1 MPLRE
6 HASPAPAR
14 AASGG
19 QGAAVIEVHGLRKEY
34 NGRSVLNGVDLTVE
48 RGEVFA
54 ILGPNGA
61 GKTTMVEILE
71 GFRRRSGGEVSVLG
85 QDPGTADRRW
95 RARIGVVPQNTG
107 SFDEL
112 TVREIVR
119 SFADFYATPL
129 PVDEVIELVGLQEK
143 AKSRAVT
150 LSGGQQRRL
159 DVALGIIGDP
169 ELIFLDEPTTGLDPQ
184 ARRQAWD
191 LVRRLTERGATVV
204 LTTHYL
210 DEVEALGNRV
220 AVLVGGKIAEVAT
233 PSQLG
238 GRSHGA
244 AVITFRRE
252 GPLVGRKLPQLTDGT
267 ATEAAGVVTV
277 STNVPASVLR
287 KLIDWC
293 WGADILDLPELVVSR
308 PSLEDTYLKM
318 IGTQFAKT
326 DQDSDA
332 EQPTAGTTEP
342 GTPAPSVTEPE
353 TTQHHEE
360 VG

>member
-1 MPLRE
+1 MPHDKR
-6 HASPAPAR
+6 STPP
-14 AASGG
+14 GT
-19 QGAAVIEVHGLRKEY
+19 AVIEVRGLRKNY
-34 NGRSVLNGVDLTVE
+34 YGRPVLDGVDLAVE

-71 GFRRRSGGEVSVLG
+71 GFRRRSAGQVAVLG
-85 QDPGTADRRW
+85 EDPAAADRHW
-95 RARIGVVPQNTG
+95 RARIGVVPQDTG

-112 TVREIVR
+112 TVTEIVR
-119 SFADFYATPL
+119 SFADFYAAPL
-129 PVDEVIELVGLQEK
+129 PVDEVIELVGLAEK
-143 AKSRAVT
+143 AASRALH

-184 ARRQAWD
+184 ARRQAWE
-191 LVRRLTERGATVV
+191 LVRRLTARGATVV

-210 DEVEALGNRV
+210 DEVEALANRV
-220 AVLVGGKIAEVAT
+220 AVLVGGQIAEVAA

-238 GRSHGA
+238 GRSHGQ

-252 GPLVGRKLPQLTDGT
+252 GPLLDRKLPELTHEGSITETDGLV
-267 ATEAAGVVTV
+267 AV
-277 STNVPASVLR
+277 STAMPAAVLR

-293 WGADILDLPELVVSR
+293 WSADILELPELVVSR

-318 IGTQFAKT
+318 ISTRLAQHEDFEQETG
-326 DQDSDA
+326 A
-332 EQPTAGTTEP
+332 EL
-342 GTPAPSVTEPE
+342 
-353 TTQHHEE
+353 TTQRDETSHHAEE
-360 VG
+360 VR

>member
-1 MPLRE
+1 MPLKER
-6 HASPAPAR
+6 ANPAPVPTR
-14 AASGG
+14 VPPGEP
-19 QGAAVIEVHGLRKEY
+19 GAAVVEVRGLRKDY
-34 NGRSVLNGVDLTVE
+34 YGRPVLDGVDLVVE

-71 GFRRRSGGEVSVLG
+71 GFRQRSAGQVTVLG
-85 QDPGTADRRW
+85 EDPATAGRHW
-95 RARIGVVPQNTG
+95 RARVGVVPQDTG

-112 TVREIVR
+112 TVREVVR
-119 SFADFYATPL
+119 SFADFYAAPL
-129 PVDEVIELVGLQEK
+129 AVDEVIELVGLEEK
-143 AKSRAVT
+143 AASKALH

-184 ARRQAWD
+184 ARRQAWE
-191 LVRRLTERGATVV
+191 LVRRLVARGATVV

-210 DEVEALGNRV
+210 DEVEALANRV
-220 AVLVGGKIAEVAT
+220 AVLVGGQIAEVAA

-238 GRSHGA
+238 GRSHGE

-252 GPLVGRKLPQLTDGT
+252 GPLLDRKLPELSGDGSITETGGLVVAST
-267 ATEAAGVVTV
+267 AMPAA
-277 STNVPASVLR
+277 VLR

-293 WGADILDLPELVVSR
+293 WSADVLDLPELVVSR

-318 IGTQFAKT
+318 ISTRLA
-326 DQDSDA
+326 
-332 EQPTAGTTEP
+332 
-342 GTPAPSVTEPE
+342 
-353 TTQHHEE
+353 QHDEE
-360 VG
+360 VH

>member
-1 MPLRE
+1 MPLKER
-6 HASPAPAR
+6 ANPAPAPTR
-14 AASGG
+14 AAPGAPAAP
-19 QGAAVIEVHGLRKEY
+19 GAAVIEVRGLRKDY
-34 NGRSVLNGVDLTVE
+34 YGRPVLDGVDLAVE

-71 GFRRRSGGEVSVLG
+71 GFRRRSAGEVTVLG
-85 QDPGTADRRW
+85 EDPAAAGRHW
-95 RARIGVVPQNTG
+95 RARIGVVPQETG

-112 TVREIVR
+112 TVREVIR
-119 SFADFYATPL
+119 SFAGFYAAPL
-129 PVDEVIELVGLQEK
+129 AVDEVIELVGLEEK
-143 AKSRAVT
+143 AASKALQ

-184 ARRQAWD
+184 ARRQAWE
-191 LVRRLTERGATVV
+191 LVRRLVARGATVV

-210 DEVEALGNRV
+210 DEVEALANRV
-220 AVLVGGKIAEVAT
+220 AVLVGGRIAEVAA

-238 GRSHGA
+238 GRSHGE

-252 GPLVGRKLPQLTDGT
+252 GPLLDRKLPDLSGDGSITETGGLVVAST
-267 ATEAAGVVTV
+267 A
-277 STNVPASVLR
+277 VPAAVLR

-293 WGADILDLPELVVSR
+293 WSSDVLELPELVVSR

-318 IGTQFAKT
+318 ISA
-326 DQDSDA
+326 A
-332 EQPTAGTTEP
+332 LA
-342 GTPAPSVTEPE
+342 
-353 TTQHHEE
+353 QHDEE
-360 VG
+360 AQ

>member
-1 MPLRE
+1 MPHNKRSNP
-6 HASPAPAR
+6 ASVPTRVSP
-14 AASGG
+14 GG
-19 QGAAVIEVHGLRKEY
+19 PGAAVIEVRGLRKNY
-34 NGRSVLNGVDLTVE
+34 YGRPVLDGVDLAVE

-71 GFRRRSGGEVSVLG
+71 GFRRRSAGQVTVLG
-85 QDPGTADRRW
+85 EDPATADRHW
-95 RARIGVVPQNTG
+95 RARIGVVPQDTG

-119 SFADFYATPL
+119 SFADFYAAPL
-129 PVDEVIELVGLQEK
+129 PVDEVIELVGLEEK
-143 AKSRAVT
+143 ATSRALH

-184 ARRQAWD
+184 ARRQAWE
-191 LVRRLTERGATVV
+191 LVRRLTARGATVV

-210 DEVEALGNRV
+210 DEVEALANRV
-220 AVLVGGKIAEVAT
+220 AVLVDGQIAEVAA

-238 GRSHGA
+238 GRSHGE

-252 GPLVGRKLPQLTDGT
+252 GPLLNRKLPELTDDGSITETDGLVVAST
-267 ATEAAGVVTV
+267 AMPAA
-277 STNVPASVLR
+277 VLR

-293 WGADILDLPELVVSR
+293 WSADVLELPELVVSR
-308 PSLEDTYLKM
+308 PSLEDTYLAM
-318 IGTQFAKT
+318 ISARIAQHSDFKQEAAAQETA
-326 DQDSDA
+326 QD
-332 EQPTAGTTEP
+332 
-342 GTPAPSVTEPE
+342 E
-353 TTQHHEE
+353 TSRQAEE
-360 VG
+360 VH